1 MKKKHFLFGILAII
15 ILFVLFSVLRTGVTS
30 VHKHYRR
37 RHHGY
42 RPVHKHHRPHHGDRP
57 WPRPRP
63 APRPIPGPRP
73 APRPKPKN
81 RLIGGC
87 RGTRYGCCPD
97 GRTSCNEDCS
107 NC

>member
-15 ILFVLFSVLRTGVTS
+15 ILFVLFSVLRTGVTP

-42 RPVHKHHRPHHGDRP
+42 RPLPRPRVIPDHKHHRRHHGDRP
-57 WPRPRP
+57 G
-63 APRPIPGPRP
+63 PRPIP
-73 APRPKPKN
+73 KS